1 MAPANS
7 RYMADA
13 SANTNAKM
21 ARTSLHPSAGSKAYQ
36 DDDFMRQFGA
46 VLAQLKVG
54 NIGPLAVSVRQNM
67 QARDSTE
74 QTDPSQSTD
83 NTVIGCKVSPEPLRG
98 SYNIAYRVLFDDG
111 VEWILKVPA
120 NGSHA
125 RFDRLAADAMT
136 SEALTMKMIKQSTTI
151 PVPAVHSFDVSSNNE
166 VGCPYIL
173 MDFLKGRPL
182 YEGWFDP
189 NASSAKREQFRAR
202 ALQTTAAAMV
212 QLSTF
217 TLHRGGALRFDSA
230 GQPVDVAGAKVPDAK
245 AFYDTIDG
253 EPYPEHDV
261 WCENGPTTDPSSYLL
276 FMLNRRGYKKGDSA
290 YSRGVRESAGLFT
303 KWALELSDNMDHK
316 EQQFV
321 LAHPDFDIQNILVH
335 DDGTLSGILDWD
347 GVAAVPLSVGCLRY
361 PNWLIRDWDPVNYNW
376 DIEAHEPKSY
386 SGRPENTPDELVCY
400 RAMYAQFIEM
410 LLPTDSAGIK
420 TGKMEADII
429 TRMSLITESL
439 EVAVNR
445 PMATGQIIGHL
456 YREIKRITGE
466 EDDNDS
472 SVTVSLESG
481 ARSNISDGDDS
492 ETDSLASGD
501 GVEDGS
507 SDEDTAPTEIEQS
520 ISGLSDDGKGKFPE
534 CLCQK
539 CITILHHSS
548 PEVIDEEKDEN
559 DFLALDATRE
569 GPEFEQDGPE
579 MALSDQVPA
588 KAAAHKQKAASFEKA
603 GVAGWASGL
612 SDYGPTGIAKTL
624 NNKAATGSKPS
635 GKVRVVKWALKLGEK
650 GCKEASKVLHKKEA
664 YGSQPKD
671 RVEATPAQF
680 DAQPDSKTATAAIRL
695 CNRTETLLRQI
706 SARMHQDRAPGA
718 EGSNPKE
725 TKTKRVQTFLNWLIT
740 VVKKMIRKPVKDGVE
755 VAEMPTITGGRLP
768 HNIVLVDIEHCQRC
782 NPVEESPD
790 REQANDQDYS
800 VETNSDD
807 VWAHIAAE
815 IDKSG
820 IPADLIKKR
829 QDVVAQCVIENLGQE
844 IEREKET
851 ELYLNDKKATRTA
864 KKAKK
869 RTEIPNT
876 KHESHSG
883 PIQPPAS
890 VKSELAKPSSV
901 NMRVAKTEAAQT
913 GMPEELEADVEDGKL
928 DETHR
933 FTSASLDGVEG
944 FNSEEIEKPEPE
956 NAECPK
962 SSILTPGDPDPDA
975 VDMDHIRP
983 YNYECG
989 SSEPESLISKLEAA
1003 KQRFD
1008 MEMALKGQNSGSM
1021 RLVPGNTGV
1030 GTPQLG
1036 DSKQQTSTH
1045 DAAAPEAIEEAN
1057 RKLRMILSSFAKP
1070 RAASSR
1076 SESNVFQIAED
1087 DGAATARLGS
1097 VQSSG
1102 AIDIANQKLKAM
1114 LSSLQE
1120 PVAADAGLQ
1129 SNMFQIIADDDEE
1142 PESRKGF
1149 QTASFTSIS
1158 LASPKNVPAQFQKAV
1173 KGGRWFET
1181 PKGSLKRIE
1190 DEERVNDSSNVHE
1203 MTSRPSSYSL
1213 EDNGGSS
1220 ETSVA
1225 NRDDENVAKVCDFQ
1239 LLFPNHNQSEAFNV
1253 LQTPGVDEN
1262 VKDYEEEYGVEGFTR
1277 SSNGGE
1283 FAESE
1288 EGEVQDEEIGLL
1300 RAAQG
1305 SLGEKIVDRVSA
1317 GGEELGHPGPKKTV
1331 DRGNFTMSEVCV
1343 ALGNGNLDEQ
1353 RMRKLKVGFMMVLAE
1368 ALGKI

>member
-1 MAPANS
+1 
-7 RYMADA
+7 MADA

-21 ARTSLHPSAGSKAYQ
+21 ARTSLHHSAGSKAYQ

-46 VLAQLKVG
+46 VLAQLNVG
-54 NIGPLAVSVRQNM
+54 NIGPLAVSVRRNM
-67 QARDSTE
+67 QARNSTE

-83 NTVIGCKVSPEPLRG
+83 DTVIGCKVSLEPLRG
-98 SYNIAYRVLFDDG
+98 SYNIAYHVLFDDG

-136 SEALTMKMIKQSTTI
+136 SEALTMKMIKLSTTI

-166 VGCPYIL
+166 VGSPYIL
-173 MDFLKGRPL
+173 MEFLRGRPL

-202 ALQTTAAAMV
+202 ALQTTAAAML

-276 FMLNRRGYKKGDSA
+276 FMLNRRGYKKEDSA

-316 EQQFV
+316 EQKFV

-376 DIEAHEPKSY
+376 DIEAHKPKSY

-410 LLPTDSAGIK
+410 LLPTGSAGIK
-420 TGKMEADII
+420 TGKIEADII

-439 EVAVNR
+439 EVAING

-501 GVEDGS
+501 EVEDGS

-539 CITILHHSS
+539 CITTLHHSS

-559 DFLALDATRE
+559 DFLALDATPRE

-588 KAAAHKQKAASFEKA
+588 EAAAHKQKAAFSEKA

-612 SDYGPTGIAKTL
+612 SGYGPTDIAKTL

-635 GKVRVVKWALKLGEK
+635 GKVRVVNWALKLGEK
-650 GCKEASKVLHKKEA
+650 GCKEASKVLHKKEVS
-664 YGSQPKD
+664 GSQPKD

-680 DAQPDSKTATAAIRL
+680 DAQPDSKTATVAIRL
-695 CNRTETLLRQI
+695 CNRAETLLRKI
-706 SARMHQDRAPGA
+706 TARMHRDSAPGA
-718 EGSNPKE
+718 EGSNLKE

-740 VVKKMIRKPVKDGVE
+740 VVKKMIRKRVKDGVE
-755 VAEMPTITGGRLP
+755 VAEMPTITRGRLP

-807 VWAHIAAE
+807 VWALIAAE

-820 IPADLIKKR
+820 IPIDLIKKR
-829 QDVVAQCVIENLGQE
+829 QDVIAKCVIEDLGQE
-844 IEREKET
+844 IEREKEK
-851 ELYLNDKKATRTA
+851 ELYLSDKKATRTA

-869 RTEIPNT
+869 QTEIPNT
-876 KHESHSG
+876 NHESNPAS
-883 PIQPPAS
+883 IQHPAS
-890 VKSELAKPSSV
+890 VKSELARPSSV
-901 NMRVAKTEAAQT
+901 IMRVAETEAAQT
-913 GMPEELEADVEDGKL
+913 VMPEEWEADVEDGKL
-928 DETHR
+928 NKTHR
-933 FTSASLDGVEG
+933 FSSTSLAGVEG
-944 FNSEEIEKPEPE
+944 SNSEMVEKPEPE
-956 NAECPK
+956 TAECPE

-983 YNYECG
+983 YNYG
-989 SSEPESLISKLEAA
+989 SGSPEPESLIAKLEAA

-1008 MEMALKGQNSGSM
+1008 MEMALKGQNSGSTS
-1021 RLVPGNTGV
+1021 LVPGNTGV

-1057 RKLRMILSSFAKP
+1057 RKLRMILSSFQ
-1070 RAASSR
+1070 AASSR
-1076 SESNVFQIAED
+1076 SESNVYQIAED

-1102 AIDIANQKLKAM
+1102 AIDLANQKLKAM

-1129 SNMFQIIADDDEE
+1129 SNMLQIIADDDEE
-1142 PESRKGF
+1142 PESREGF
-1149 QTASFTSIS
+1149 KTASFTSVS

-1173 KGGRWFET
+1173 KGGRWVET

-1213 EDNGGSS
+1213 ENNGGSS

-1225 NRDDENVAKVCDFQ
+1225 NREDESVATVCDFQ
-1239 LLFPNHNQSEAFNV
+1239 LLSRDYNQPEAFND
-1253 LQTPGVDEN
+1253 LQIPGVDEN
-1262 VKDYEEEYGVEGFTR
+1262 FEDSEEEYGVEGFTR

-1283 FAESE
+1283 FDESE
-1288 EGEVQDEEIGLL
+1288 EGEVQDEEIGPL

-1305 SLGEKIVDRVSA
+1305 SFGEKIVNRVSA
-1317 GGEELGHPGPKKTV
+1317 GGEESEHSDPKKTV